1 MDVPLTA
8 REIRLIETWKE
19 GALWPDEERVLG
31 KLRRAAQAGEAPGLS
46 RLQVQM
52 IYGWVEEQVGGHYGG
67 GQVLNPE
74 EQIIIKK
81 LEGAMTGGHGE
92 RSRGLG
98 RSIRHRSAVDAP
110 AALRAL

>member
-8 REIRLIETWKE
+8 REIELIQTWKQ

-52 IYGWVEEQVGGHYGG
+52 IYGWVEEQVDGHYGG
-67 GQVLNPE
+67 GQILNPE
-74 EQIIIKK
+74 EQAIIRK
-81 LEGAMTGGHGE
+81 LE
-92 RSRGLG
+92 
-98 RSIRHRSAVDAP
+98 
-110 AALRAL
+110 RALEGGTASGPAD

>member
-1 MDVPLTA
+1 MLPSVPRESRMDVPLTA
-8 REIRLIETWKE
+8 REIELIETWKA

-81 LEGAMTGGHGE
+81 LEGAMTGGTA
-92 RSRGLG
+92 SGL
-98 RSIRHRSAVDAP
+98 AD
-110 AALRAL
+110 